1 MCAHA
6 KSKQAEYQFYSPW
19 NKNIIKT
26 VKSAQEHRK
35 LWNNRDVRKRWVF
48 VQNPSVY
55 SEEDSPAFIGLIG
68 TSRVMNLHKLQV
80 QRLQK
85 TQTRTL
91 QTNTERDAVG
101 FSLTLVKTQ
110 DNK

>member
-80 QRLQK
+80 QRLQ
-85 TQTRTL
+85 
-91 QTNTERDAVG
+91 
-101 FSLTLVKTQ
+101 
-110 DNK
+110 